1 MRSLTEGWLARL
13 NMLMKYK
20 LLPCHDTG
28 ALFLTGLSLIVAT
41 KTHLHKSTSEF
52 DLWHYYGF
60 SSLTVSIRFYPKRN
74 AEAERIMSWLDTA
87 QNRDHEPLPDTRPFS
102 WRANGIYGRGSR
114 FLSYVCLPFLFLSSP
129 SWSNSASIVDSLV
142 AKHSIKPNSK
152 TGTFEKIWPKR
163 EWDYTLRSMRKWKF
177 DGKESDVYFNGSK
190 ASEQKVKKQMSRHYI
205 TVSSKSNRLTQLLF
219 PVHRMQLPLQ
229 RPKLPL
235 IVMLAR
241 PIHHNRGCQHP

>member
-1 MRSLTEGWLARL
+1 
-13 NMLMKYK
+13 MKYK
-20 LLPCHDTG
+20 LLPCHHTG

-129 SWSNSASIVDSLV
+129 SWSLFRIDSWQF
-142 AKHSIKPNSK
+142 SSK
-152 TGTFEKIWPKR
+152 AQYQTQLKN
-163 EWDYTLRSMRKWKF
+163 WDFWKNMTLRSMRKRKF